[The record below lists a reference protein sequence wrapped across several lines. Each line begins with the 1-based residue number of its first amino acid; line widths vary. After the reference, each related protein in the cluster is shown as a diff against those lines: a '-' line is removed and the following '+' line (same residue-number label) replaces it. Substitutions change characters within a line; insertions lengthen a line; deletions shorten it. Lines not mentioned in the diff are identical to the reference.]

1 MSRERGVQV
10 LNDIRPWWGPE
21 PGRVL
26 SMVELI
32 ANGTVPAEVAGALWW
47 AMEHGASAFSAAG
60 PRLAGKTTLATALL
74 SFLPDEARLYVV
86 SGPYDPVDAPLA
98 DGPLYLLVNELSD
111 HTPWY
116 VWGPAARRVFA
127 LVGQGARVIG
137 TLHADSAAEAVT
149 VIRVETGAP
158 AEVIGQVT
166 LVLVQR
172 ARWTGTGIE
181 RRLVAVSL
189 LRPAAN
195 RVAIAPVTVPGA
207 DGRPTLAPDGA
218 SMLAAWAGV
227 DPRVAHAEIEARAE
241 FLTEQWRRGV
251 HTWQDVSAAVR
262 WFRRH
267 GRGGYAPP

>member
-1 MSRERGVQV
+1 MQV

-26 SMVELI
+26 SMVDLI

-47 AMEHGASAFSAAG
+47 AMEHGASAVSAAG

-86 SGPYDPVDAPLA
+86 RGPYDPIDVPLG

-116 VWGPAARRVFA
+116 VWGPAARRAFA
-127 LVGQGARVIG
+127 LLGQGARLVA
-137 TLHADSAAEAVT
+137 TLHANSAAEAVA
-149 VIRVETGAP
+149 VMRYETGAP

-166 LVLVQR
+166 LVLVLR
-172 ARWTGTGIE
+172 ARWAGAGIE
-181 RRLVAVSL
+181 RRLVEVSL
-189 LRPAAN
+189 LRPADG
-195 RVAIAPVTVPGA
+195 RVAVTPVAAA
-207 DGRPTLAPDGA
+207 DAGGRLSLAPSGA
-218 SMLAAWAGV
+218 AALAMWADV
-227 DPRVAHAEIEARAE
+227 DPDLAHGEIESRVR

-267 GRGGYAPP
+267 ARGGYAPP